1 MSREPNLVETYLR
14 ALQRA
19 SEATEKEETAVDEA
33 GRLALIRK
41 NDAGLADVW
50 WAWEEVGRMVDED
63 PLSALTVLLEIIDAT
78 SSEEE
83 LERVAAGHLE
93 DLIQDHGIELIKE
106 IEGAAATSPEFRKAL
121 SGTWLENPPRQLKE
135 RIARLLM
142 PPYLPAYRP
151 ENWQ

>member
-1 MSREPNLVETYLR
+1 MSRNPELVGTYLSV
-14 ALQRA
+14 LQRA
-19 SEATEKEETAVDEA
+19 SEATDKEETAVNEVE
-33 GRLALIRK
+33 RLAMLRTH
-41 NDAGLADVW
+41 DAALADEW

-63 PLSALTVLLEIIDAT
+63 PLSAFSLLLEIVDAT

-93 DLIQDHGIELIKE
+93 ELIQDHGIELIKE
-106 IEGAAATSPEFRKAL
+106 IERAAAASPEFRKAL
-121 SGTWLENPPRQLKE
+121 SGIWLENPPCQLKE
-135 RIARLLM
+135 GIARLLM